1 MDERTH
7 GETLESLMEELE
19 YRELRAM
26 VEGHPS
32 RLNLAEDE
40 DLDCADETER
50 GTFFLK
56 SE

>member
-7 GETLESLMEELE
+7 GETLESLMEFDYE
-19 YRELRAM
+19 ELRAM